1 MKKYIQIPAV
11 GLLAVMLCLSCKKG
25 NDAGGNIKAVFSY
38 VPDGFLVTFTNFST
52 NAKTY
57 SWDFGDG
64 DTSNLA
70 NPQHVYHSKGSFLT
84 KLSVTDGSVNK
95 TFADT
100 VFISGPSIKIDG
112 NFSDWQYVDYT
123 YQRPDSV
130 GTLLAVKAF
139 ASPTSLNFYIEGTAD
154 MKMDLFDMFIDA
166 DNNPATGFQL
176 WMYPVGS
183 GAEFLCEGGIAGGSV
198 YAHTGGDNNGW
209 SWDLVTTF
217 DVAYKFSAIKTV
229 SGAKVIEFSVSR
241 SVLGTLKTAVNFGIH
256 ELSPA
261 YAIIGSVPV
270 IQQPASVYLK
280 MKL

>member
-1 MKKYIQIPAV
+1 
-11 GLLAVMLCLSCKKG
+11 
-25 NDAGGNIKAVFSY
+25 
-38 VPDGFLVTFTNFST
+38 
-52 NAKTY
+52 
-57 SWDFGDG
+57 
-64 DTSNLA
+64 
-70 NPQHVYHSKGSFLT
+70 
-84 KLSVTDGSVNK
+84 
-95 TFADT
+95 
-100 VFISGPSIKIDG
+100 
-112 NFSDWQYVDYT
+112 
-123 YQRPDSV
+123 
-130 GTLLAVKAF
+130 LLAVKAF

-166 DNNPATGFQL
+166 DNSPATGFQL
-176 WMYPVGS
+176 WMYPIGS